1 MRLHHSLI
9 SDIYDIW
16 IFSVYMIEY
25 YQYQK
30 AWINIYD
37 QLQLNYYGLLI
48 WSNLKFWTQ
57 IRENNTDKNKLL
69 EKRNENFHC
78 VSWIVCINWLLR
90 NHVCGYL
97 RATMSRLYV
106 ILLLWSSGL
115 HFQEEM
121 SRGWKLYQTV
131 NSWQQSW
138 TLDRVECNQ
147 VGEQKDELVS
157 RAAAKTGLF
166 TATRTQCL

>member
-90 NHVCGYL
+90 NHTHVCGYL
-97 RATMSRLYV
+97 RATMSRLYGYLAV
-106 ILLLWSSGL
+106 VKLWSAFPGRNEPWMKTIRL
-115 HFQEEM
+115 LTA
-121 SRGWKLYQTV
+121 G
-131 NSWQQSW
+131 
-138 TLDRVECNQ
+138 
-147 VGEQKDELVS
+147 S
-157 RAAAKTGLF
+157 RAGLS
-166 TATRTQCL
+166 TESSAIR